1 MTAEASQQKPSV
13 SRNPCVKFV
22 PWEPKKKESKPKT
35 PNFRQNLIPYEFD
48 GHLPERCRP
57 DNLLDG
63 LNNLAENPFQSKNQ
77 LADSHHKKPR
87 NLDDELEPQS
97 EVLLTQLRTLQQE
110 LDDARKVNR
119 ELKTL
124 FVSAFGEDLDC
135 KVSSMAEDKVRLA
148 RNIDSYYNKI
158 RTDAETQDQLS
169 IENNLWRSKFLAISI
184 RADDLSYSLHQSL
197 RLFKRAQ
204 NLLARLRDKVYDQSS
219 DLQQDICNILDVDVL
234 SLYNRTPCNERPQS
248 THSFT
253 SNITITC
260 CKRCAD
266 KEILLV

>member
-1 MTAEASQQKPSV
+1 MTAEATKQKPSV
-13 SRNPCVKFV
+13 PRNSGVKFV

-35 PNFRQNLIPYEFD
+35 LNFRQNLVPYEFD
-48 GHLPERCRP
+48 GNLPERCRP
-57 DNLLDG
+57 DNLLHE
-63 LNNLAENPFQSKNQ
+63 LNSLVEHPFQPKNQ
-77 LADSHHKKPR
+77 LGHSHHKKTR
-87 NLDDELEPQS
+87 DLNDEPQT
-97 EVLLTQLRTLQQE
+97 ELLLTQLRTLQHE

-197 RLFKRAQ
+197 RLFKQAQ

-219 DLQQDICNILDVDVL
+219 DLQTDICNLLNVDVL

-248 THSFT
+248 IHSFT